1 VCAAHQSPPI
11 RHCEKP
17 ASAGDV
23 AIHLSSSEWGS
34 LPVFAKYKTLI
45 PSANPPISRFYMNP
59 FGTTSTARFSGLLL
73 AVVAVVVVTLT
84 SAPQGI

>member
-1 VCAAHQSPPI
+1 VTWQSITLPS
-11 RHCEKP
+11 K
-17 ASAGDV
+17 G
-23 AIHLSSSEWGS
+23 GS
-34 LPVFAKYKTLI
+34 LPIFAKNKTLI